1 MTRLARCLLLASPF
15 ALLSFTLSAP
25 AQQPTSTASAA
36 PPAVATLHTGT
47 KLVVVDVVVRDRS
60 GHPVHG
66 LTREDFALSE
76 GGQPQ
81 NLRSFEEYAAP
92 AVAPAAPKMPALP
105 PGLFTDFTPVPDKG
119 PLNVLL
125 VDGLNTPLAD
135 QAYLRQQL
143 LEYVQHLA
151 TGTRIAIF
159 GLADHLYML
168 QGFTDDP
175 AVLRAALAGVKTG
188 HKSPLRNDSNTDSA
202 GLMDALTDPFGGP
215 AVAGSALPASAVE
228 NFIGGISVLQQS
240 MAVTQT
246 IEAFTSLARWLAN
259 FPGRKNV
266 IWFSGAFPLGGPVSQ
281 IPGEDSDI
289 FLNMTNLLTRAQ
301 VSVYPVDPH
310 GIQADSAFTA
320 DGVNP
325 SQGAQFSQRHASF
338 YANDAAVHATM
349 QAFASDTG
357 GEPIYNRNDLV
368 QAVADAIEDGANY
381 YTLSYTPSENKTG
394 GEWRSIHVEFA
405 KPENFK
411 SVQLSYRRGYFAD
424 NLKVTAHKT
433 GTAEVSEDPNAPSIE
448 SNPYSRTAMLHGAPT
463 PQDIPFTTRILPA
476 SKSLDQALAPGNSP
490 DPKNPI
496 APPYRRY
503 DVDCA
508 AAARYFSLTEGP
520 DGHHKGSIQAAVYV
534 YDARGKLLNAASR
547 TMTLDLAPDAY
558 AQFQRLGF
566 REHLEISAPA
576 KGEVFVRVGIEER
589 TSGRLGA
596 VEVASST
603 IDRLPPPEYASPQTT
618 APPGASK
625 APSTP
630 PSK

>member
-1 MTRLARCLLLASPF
+1 MTRFARSLLLALSF
-15 ALLSFTLSAP
+15 ALLSFPSPAM
-25 AQQPTSTASAA
+25 AQQPSTPQSTSPT
-36 PPAVATLHTGT
+36 ATLHTGT
-47 KLVVVDVVVRDRS
+47 KLVVVDVVVRDKS
-60 GHPVHG
+60 GHPLHG

-76 GGQPQ
+76 GGQLQ
-81 NLRSFEEYAAP
+81 TLRSFEEYAAP
-92 AVAPAAPKMPALP
+92 AAPPAAPKMPALP

-135 QAYLRQQL
+135 QVYLRQQL

-151 TGTRIAIF
+151 PGTRIAIF

-188 HKSPLRNDSNTDSA
+188 HESPLRKDSSTNTA
-202 GLMDALTDPFGGP
+202 ALADALTDPFPAPGG
-215 AVAGSALPASAVE
+215 ASSALTTSEVQSFAAMASAS
-228 NFIGGISVLQQS
+228 GLKQS

-246 IEAFTSLARWLAN
+246 IEAFASLARWLAN

-266 IWFSGAFPLGGPVSQ
+266 IWFSGAFPLGGDYSQ
-281 IPGEDSDI
+281 PPSEDSDI

-310 GIQADSAFTA
+310 GVQADSAFTA

-325 SQGAQFSQRHASF
+325 SQGAQFSQRQASF

-357 GEPIYNRNDLV
+357 GEAIYNRNNLV
-368 QAVADAIEDGANY
+368 QAATDAIEDGANY

-394 GEWRSIHVEFA
+394 GEWRSIRVQLS

-411 SVQLSYRRGYFAD
+411 GVQLSYRRGYFAD

-433 GTAEVSEDPNAPSIE
+433 GTAEVSADPNASSIE

-463 PQDIPFTTRILPA
+463 PQDIPFTTRVLPV
-476 SKSLDQALAPGNSP
+476 SKAPEQLLAAGNQLPPNGSM
-490 DPKNPI
+490 K
-496 APPYRRY
+496 PPYRRY

-508 AAARYFSLTEGP
+508 AAARYFTLTQRP
-520 DGHHKGSIQAAVYV
+520 DGHRVGSVQVAVFA
-534 YDARGKLLNAASR
+534 YDSRGQLLNTVSR
-547 TMTLDLAPDAY
+547 TLTFDLTPDGY
-558 AQFQRLGF
+558 AQFQRLGL
-566 REHLEISAPA
+566 REHMEISAPA
-576 KGEVFVRVGIEER
+576 KGVIFLRIGVAEK
-589 TSGRLGA
+589 TSGRIGA
-596 VEVASST
+596 VEIASAEV
-603 IDRLPPPEYASPQTT
+603 DGL
-618 APPGASK
+618 APPDYAAEPSSNPAGAGK
-625 APSTP
+625 GATEGPQR
-630 PSK
+630 